1 MPHGDQVV
9 DKLKD
14 FLRVHSDSLQIEID
28 EQLQGNSYEDL
39 EGCDLIVPDDASV
52 KRGKAELHKR
62 WDS

>member
-1 MPHGDQVV
+1 M

-28 EQLQGNSYEDL
+28 EQLQGTSYEDL
-39 EGCDLIVPDDASV
+39 EGFELIVPDDASV
-52 KRGKAELHKR
+52 KRSKAELHKR